1 MALQYQ
7 RSSAPRKILS
17 DVLIKMGFEK
27 RYIHRSLTVYEKHY
41 NVMHIGY
48 NIPILKEIIFRIKIK
63 DILKD
68 SQITYHSKVNL
79 HHALESMDFSSELIR
94 SALQIYDDEHQSDS
108 SHAYILKDICS
119 ILMQLRANRFH
130 KQQMQQHTA
139 DNSLDTKDSGTTNN
153 ISINNY
159 HDAEMYYKNT
169 NLTRD
174 TDIHTNWRDLRSL
187 QYKPSKLDLP
197 EHKTRITTYTSYE
210 KLQLAMKSV
219 SSNGIEDSQMISEF
233 NSPKQVLS
241 QSGVT
246 STVMPSP
253 SPPIVISVPP
263 SIPRIIMNEQGSL
276 DGYNLLKSD
285 CKLRHFVLIWLPVLD
300 ILTDMMIISAY
311 IKSATYVSML
321 IGYVLCAILWV
332 AMRLQPMFFVMYHLH
347 GRVVDQ
353 LGTWQVFVMYI
364 PVFPPFV
371 MVVSLMIEMVHK
383 KSSCLVK
390 FGVYLCC
397 VPVGICGC
405 LIVEIVLVIGIV
417 LYPLFYMY
425 YAMMAFLTITGYS
438 RRGDEFLNLN
448 DLFDEHYLQSISPQ
462 TGAVYKLT
470 DFGFI
475 QFINQWENTLE
486 SLLQLVAQIYV
497 YLNYSEYSNVPVWL
511 FVTSV
516 SISGCSVLRVLL
528 KICLCG
534 CTHWSYKTSK
544 WDPPDKQKS
553 FGTRT

>member
-300 ILTDMMIISAY
+300 ILTDDDYKCIYQVSNICFNAY
-311 IKSATYVSML
+311 RICVMCYFMGCYASTTD
-321 IGYVLCAILWV
+321 VLCNV
-332 AMRLQPMFFVMYHLH
+332 SF
-347 GRVVDQ
+347 
-353 LGTWQVFVMYI
+353 TWQGGGSAWHLASV
-364 PVFPPFV
+364 
-371 MVVSLMIEMVHK
+371 
-383 KSSCLVK
+383 CD
-390 FGVYLCC
+390 VY
-397 VPVGICGC
+397 P
-405 LIVEIVLVIGIV
+405 
-417 LYPLFYMY
+417 
-425 YAMMAFLTITGYS
+425 
-438 RRGDEFLNLN
+438 
-448 DLFDEHYLQSISPQ
+448 
-462 TGAVYKLT
+462 
-470 DFGFI
+470 
-475 QFINQWENTLE
+475 
-486 SLLQLVAQIYV
+486 
-497 YLNYSEYSNVPVWL
+497 
-511 FVTSV
+511 SV
-516 SISGCSVLRVLL
+516 STICDGSVSNDRN
-528 KICLCG
+528 G
-534 CTHWSYKTSK
+534 A
-544 WDPPDKQKS
+544 
-553 FGTRT
+553 